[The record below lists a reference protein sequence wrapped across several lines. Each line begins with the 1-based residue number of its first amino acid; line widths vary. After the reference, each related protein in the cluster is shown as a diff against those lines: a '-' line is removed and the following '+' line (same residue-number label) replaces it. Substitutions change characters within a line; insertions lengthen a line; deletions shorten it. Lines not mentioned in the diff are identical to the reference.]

1 MHGAAQGKPRPHEDQ
16 GTQAKPHGD
25 RQSKPEPG
33 ESREGA
39 RGARE
44 SQGDQREPGGPER
57 ARERQ
62 AARGKAMEE
71 WEEPGTTQRRT
82 TRGDQRS
89 RPGVRG
95 ACKPRNERNPA
106 DRATARPEAYAEE
119 DRRSRSRTGQR
130 SFRRSARMQPQ
141 PATTAGEGGTVPD
154 GHSPSTHGMTER
166 LVGEPEGR
174 VSRGRRRWTTTPLL

>member
-1 MHGAAQGKPRPHEDQ
+1 MAP
-16 GTQAKPHGD
+16 
-25 RQSKPEPG
+25 PEV
-33 ESREGA
+33 
-39 RGARE
+39 
-44 SQGDQREPGGPER
+44 SQGHTRTKAPRRSHTERDRATRTREIQRGSQGCQREPGEPER
-57 ARERQ
+57 AREREL
-62 AARGKAMEE
+62 ARGKAMEE

-130 SFRRSARMQPQ
+130 SFRQGARMQPQ